1 MFPAEHLC
9 LGTFV
14 FFIVRDDE
22 ITIFRCLFVYVG
34 EGLVRILI
42 TGEVGT
48 EIRFVDVFLI
58 MAFFP
63 VQLIFQL
70 VCQHGKVIAQVNHFD
85 PPPL

>member
-34 EGLVRILI
+34 ERLVRILI

-48 EIRFVDVFLI
+48 EIRLVEVFLI
-58 MAFFP
+58 VAFLP
-63 VQLIFQL
+63 VQLVFQL
-70 VCQHGKVIAQVNHFD
+70 IRQHGKVITQVNHFD

>member
-14 FFIVRDDE
+14 FFIVRDDDV
-22 ITIFRCLFVYVG
+22 TIFRCLFVHIG

-48 EIRFVDVFLI
+48 EIRLVEVFII
-58 MAFFP
+58 MAFLP
-63 VQLIFQL
+63 VQLVLQL
-70 VCQHGKVIAQVNHFD
+70 VRQHGKVITQVNHFD